1 MVGVGGCGKEGA
13 LFGWAVGP
21 SEKWVRQGKTRLGGL
36 GMRSSDDPES
46 PGACYIRLLVG
57 CWGFLGEKT

>member
-21 SEKWVRQGKTRLGGL
+21 SEKWVRPRLGGL

-46 PGACYIRLLVG
+46 PGACYTRLLVG
-57 CWGFLGEKT
+57 CRGFLGEKT